1 MEVGSPVVV
10 PRVDRGDALLA
21 HQDGSKGGKGLAGW
35 SVWRSCSPRAA
46 LSLQVG
52 GGLSQGRDVIH
63 DHRLDHGLDH
73 IVSHPRC
80 GAKHLYMA
88 YML

>member
-21 HQDGSKGGKGLAGW
+21 HQDGSKGGKGLAGR

-52 GGLSQGRDVIH
+52 GGLSQEQVVRH
-63 DHRLDHGLDH
+63 DHGLDH
-73 IVSHPRC
+73 NVPLPRR
-80 GAKHLYMA
+80 GAKHLYVA
-88 YML
+88 LLDF